1 MSDSR
6 EMNINPALSPKVCGK
21 CGQVKMTIAGVMQ
34 CPNCSTENSPKTG
47 HTIIVTEPTGENGPA
62 HVKFL
67 TPKDE
72 FIMEAEQVLAERK
85 KAAADP
91 VVAQAAPI
99 AGTVLVHVPVG
110 LFADLVMWARK
121 LKVPK
126 DWKEAEKIKAITDF
140 QIEINSKL
148 GGLK

>member
-6 EMNINPALSPKVCGK
+6 EMNVNAALSPKSCGK
-21 CGQVKMTIAGVMQ
+21 CGQVKMTIGGVMQ
-34 CPNCSTENSPKTG
+34 CPNCSTGNEEKTG

-67 TPKDE
+67 TPKDT
-72 FIMEAEQVLAERK
+72 FIMEAEQILAERK
-85 KAAADP
+85 KEQGMTGVAASAP
-91 VVAQAAPI
+91 V
-99 AGTVLVHVPVG
+99 AGTVLVHVPVS
-110 LFADLVMWARK
+110 LFPDLVMWARK
-121 LKVPK
+121 QKIPR
-126 DWKEAEKIKAITDF
+126 DWKQAEKIKAITDF